1 MSCVRE
7 IVRQNKNHF
16 SYADQLNIIN
26 AVKDSDINMNRRF
39 LRGTSDDEFDNYEDQ
54 GDDDGDSYDFDE
66 FEDQGDDVD
75 DSYDFDEFE
84 DQGGD

>member
-7 IVRQNKNHF
+7 MVRQNKNHF

-39 LRGTSDDEFDNYEDQ
+39 LRGTSDYEFDNYEDQ